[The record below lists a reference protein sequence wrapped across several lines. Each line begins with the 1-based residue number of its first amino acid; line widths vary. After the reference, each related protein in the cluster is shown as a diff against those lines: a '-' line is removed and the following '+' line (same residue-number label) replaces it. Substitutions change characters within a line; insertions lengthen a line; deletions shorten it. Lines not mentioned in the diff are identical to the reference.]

1 MNSIFKNEDLV
12 DPSWTKKK
20 INEHRHLHNM
30 FIGLIISAFFI
41 IIKMSIEVARKI
53 FRMLD
58 LVKTYFC

>member
-1 MNSIFKNEDLV
+1 
-12 DPSWTKKK
+12 
-20 INEHRHLHNM
+20 M